1 MSSLL
6 LPAHGA
12 NPSQLYAQL
21 DMKQPDTLID
31 FSENTNP
38 YGIPSFL
45 TEDCE
50 KYQTLIGVYP
60 EPHSETLVQVLAKK
74 HQVKK
79 EHVLVGNGAT
89 ECIYLLAHSFSRK
102 KVLIVEPT
110 FTEYKKALEQYD
122 CQVDA
127 FVLREEEEFQCAFD
141 KLAKRAQDYDAVFI
155 CNPNNPTG
163 VLYESDSFIT
173 FILKMNEQKKYVVID
188 EAFIDFVQNGT
199 SMISYC
205 RSFDY
210 LIILRSLTKIFHLA
224 GVRIGYL
231 VSANPQTIAHIK
243 QWQQPWS
250 VNALAQQLALR
261 CVDQSSFI
269 HQIQEYIAQE
279 RVKMT
284 AFLTT
289 YHFPF
294 IPSETNFLLIKAPL
308 GQSTES
314 LFYFL
319 LKEGIVPR
327 HTYNFETL
335 QGEYLRIAIKR
346 PKENE
351 RLKNALR
358 SFIA

>member
-1 MSSLL
+1 MH

-12 NPSQLYAQL
+12 NPNQLYERLAV
-21 DMKQPDTLID
+21 KQPETWID

-45 TEDCE
+45 TEEWE
-50 KYQTLIGVYP
+50 KYQTLIGGYP
-60 EPHSETLVQVLAKK
+60 EPHSETLVEALAKQ

-127 FVLREEEEFQCAFD
+127 FVLREEEGFQCAFD
-141 KLAKRAQDYDAVFI
+141 KLAKSAEEYDVVFI

-163 VLYESDSFIT
+163 VLYEFHSFLE
-173 FILKMNEQKKYVVID
+173 FIQKMNEQKKYIVID

-199 SMISYC
+199 SMISFC
-205 RSFDY
+205 HFFNY

-231 VSANPQTIAHIK
+231 VSTNLQTIAHIK

-261 CVDQSSFI
+261 CLDQSSFI
-269 HQIQEYIAQE
+269 HHIQDCIAQE
-279 RVKMT
+279 RLKMT
-284 AFLTT
+284 SFLTE
-289 YHFPF
+289 YHYPF
-294 IPSETNFLLIKAPL
+294 IPSETNFLLIKSPP

-327 HTYNFETL
+327 HTYNFQTL

-346 PKENE
+346 PEENE
-351 RLKNALR
+351 QLKSALR
-358 SFIA
+358 SFIS